1 MRALGFLLF
10 IAGIALSFSLPG
22 VLGDAISTILE
33 ASPSA
38 IIPYISTLG
47 TVLMWLGAAL
57 FVLGLRRRKRVEP
70 ATPTAPKKWG
80 RGG

>member
-1 MRALGFLLF
+1 MRLLGFLLF
-10 IAGIALSFSLPG
+10 IAGLALSFSMPG

-57 FVLGLRRRKRVEP
+57 FVLGLRRRNRVDPSAPP
-70 ATPTAPKKWG
+70 APSKWG